1 MRPAEVLKQMKELRE
16 AWRRQSFSFTRE
28 QQTEYDKLL
37 QLRRERVSMFIKT
50 VRVSKGGLRK
60 KETEQ
65 TASES

>member
-37 QLRRERVSMFIKT
+37 QMRRERVSYFLKNGM
-50 VRVSKGGLRK
+50 VSKGGLRK

-65 TASES
+65 TESES